1 MEVVLFLIAFLLFY
15 FMAVKILKRPS
26 EKNSR
31 LRLPPGPNPLPII
44 GNIHQLFGSQIHHLL
59 RDLANIYGPLMHLK
73 IGETPTIIVTSP
85 ELAKEIYKTNDII
98 FASRPSHGLLFKIF
112 SFNYADLIFSPYGK
126 YWREL
131 RKICTMELL
140 SPKRVQTF
148 KAIREDEVFSLIKSI
163 SSQKGSTINL
173 SRTVASLSY
182 SITSRAAF
190 GKRNKD
196 TERFKETQ
204 DELNKLSSEFSL
216 ADMFPSVKLLEL
228 MSISRLRIEKV
239 HRQVNGILESIINE
253 HKGKMQESAKQ
264 EGGEGKEDDL
274 VDVLLKIQKRGD
286 FEPQLTDTNV
296 RAVILDIFSAG
307 SETSSTA
314 MEWAIGEM
322 IKNPEIMKRAQ
333 HEVRSIYNDK
343 GNVDESRLH
352 ELKYLHAIIKETL
365 RLHPSAPLLLPREC
379 GQQCE
384 INGYDIPAKADIIV
398 NAWAIGRDPK
408 YWIEAEKFNPSRFLD
423 SEIDYRGNN
432 FEYIPFGAGRRIC
445 PGISFSQAVIELAL
459 AQLLFHFDWKLPG
472 ELKPEEFDMTEN
484 LGVTIRPKI
493 DIQLIPIAY
502 GGSCLRKDN

>member
-1 MEVVLFLIAFLLFY
+1 
-15 FMAVKILKRPS
+15 
-26 EKNSR
+26 
-31 LRLPPGPNPLPII
+31 
-44 GNIHQLFGSQIHHLL
+44 
-59 RDLANIYGPLMHLK
+59 
-73 IGETPTIIVTSP
+73 
-85 ELAKEIYKTNDII
+85 
-98 FASRPSHGLLFKIF
+98 
-112 SFNYADLIFSPYGK
+112 
-126 YWREL
+126 
-131 RKICTMELL
+131 MELL

-173 SRTVASLSY
+173 SRSVASLSY

-228 MSISRLRIEKV
+228 MSVSRFRIEKV
-239 HRQVNGILESIINE
+239 HRQINGILESIINE

-274 VDVLLKIQKRGD
+274 VDVLLKMQKRGD

-296 RAVILDIFSAG
+296 RAVIL
-307 SETSSTA
+307 
-314 MEWAIGEM
+314 
-322 IKNPEIMKRAQ
+322 
-333 HEVRSIYNDK
+333 
-343 GNVDESRLH
+343 
-352 ELKYLHAIIKETL
+352 
-365 RLHPSAPLLLPREC
+365 PRQTY
-379 GQQCE
+379 QQCE

-432 FEYIPFGAGRRIC
+432 FEYIPCGAGRRIC

-459 AQLLFHFDWKLPG
+459 AQLLFHFDWKLLG
-472 ELKPEEFDMTEN
+472 EVKPEEFDMTEN
-484 LGVTIRPKI
+484 LGVTIRPRN

-502 GGSCLRKDN
+502 GGSCLIKG